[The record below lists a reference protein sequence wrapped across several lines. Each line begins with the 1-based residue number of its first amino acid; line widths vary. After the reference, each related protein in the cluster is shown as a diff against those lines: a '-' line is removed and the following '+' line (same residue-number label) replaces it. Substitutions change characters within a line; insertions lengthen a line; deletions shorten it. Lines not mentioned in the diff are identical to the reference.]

1 MMRSEE
7 GERSECMDFLIEFVA
22 LQHSPPSQCKETAVL
37 TSSMPGVRVT
47 RSKDIGTEHLQVM
60 LRLR

>member
-1 MMRSEE
+1 MH
-7 GERSECMDFLIEFVA
+7 GFLDRVLA

-47 RSKDIGTEHLQVM
+47 GSKDIGTEHLQVM